1 MNSVNSHVMY
11 AVFPLNIVVLPEECV
26 ALHLFEPRY
35 RQLFKDHKEGE
46 EFVIVRQYQGKK
58 SNYGTLVYIEKIVN
72 EFPDETVDIIVK
84 GSSIVKI
91 SEYHELYPGKLYSA
105 VDVELKEMNANAST
119 ALTKEFE
126 QYLASSKKRV
136 IKEHS
141 NSLFYI
147 ANRLELN
154 TESKDELIKLKD
166 GDHMNRYLLNQIK
179 FLNKIREQES
189 LLNQNFH
196 LN

>member
-1 MNSVNSHVMY
+1 MF

-46 EFVIVRQYQGKK
+46 EFVIVRHHQGVR
-58 SNYGTLVYIEKIVN
+58 SEFGTLVYIEKIVN
-72 EFPDETVDIIVK
+72 EFPDETVDLIVK

-91 SEYHELYPGKLYSA
+91 DEFHELYPEKLYSA
-105 VDVELKEMNANAST
+105 VDVEIKEVEGKPSDELA
-119 ALTKEFE
+119 KEFE
-126 QYLASSKKRV
+126 KYLADSKKRMV
-136 IKEHS
+136 KEHS

-147 ANRLELN
+147 ANRLELS
-154 TESKDELIKLKD
+154 TDTKDELIRQAD
-166 GDHMNRYLLNQIK
+166 GTSLNRYLLNQIR
-179 FLNKIREQES
+179 FLSKIREQES
-189 LLNQNFH
+189 LLDQNFH

>member
-1 MNSVNSHVMY
+1 MY

-35 RQLFKDHKEGE
+35 RQLFKDHKDGE
-46 EFVIVRQYQGKK
+46 EFVIVRQHEGKY
-58 SNYGTLVYIEKIVN
+58 SEFGTLVYIDKIVN

-84 GSSIVKI
+84 GSSIVRI
-91 SEYHELYPGKLYSA
+91 SEFHDLYPEKLYSA
-105 VDVELKEMNANAST
+105 VDAELKEIEVEPSKLLAT
-119 ALTKEFE
+119 EFE
-126 QYLASSKKRV
+126 QFLSAAKKRV
-136 IKEHS
+136 VKEHG

-147 ANRLELN
+147 ANRLEMSTN
-154 TESKDELIKLKD
+154 SKDELIELSD
-166 GDHMNRYLLNQIK
+166 GKQMNRYLLNQIR
-179 FLNKIREQES
+179 FLNKVREQES